1 MDLSKLNKNPV
12 AWYTTGTI
20 LRQLTAIIM
29 LPIYTQYLS
38 PEEYGIV
45 GVLAVILG
53 VYELFLGARFGVAL
67 PKFFYDR
74 ETSEQRYGLISTAL
88 LSTITMSVIGAAVFS
103 ASAPYLA
110 ADFFERPEL
119 TYALVAYG
127 ITLLTSS
134 IEEYTLVFF
143 RLEDKPFFFFVMSMA
158 KLCMQLSLNVY
169 FLIYLGMGVEG
180 VIYSGVIA
188 SGFFAAISFVYTI
201 GKCGF
206 KFNKAELNLLL
217 VFTWPIWLSGFATL
231 YITLTTN
238 FLIKHFASLEEVGFY
253 HFALKFSSLI
263 GLLIWRP
270 FNQWWQTERFKV
282 AKDISDPKPIF
293 SSAFILITTLMSIG
307 AFGIST
313 GVETLIDIMADPA
326 YLAASNIVPVLC
338 LMTLLNLLNFFL
350 NFSFFKA
357 EKTKVLPKVIAF
369 KAILLTLTLTS
380 FSYQW
385 QLYGALSA
393 LLLCQIVEFFTM
405 YILSKKY
412 YDLGLPILAFLTMIS
427 ATAIGILVTINF
439 VGLDIPLWP
448 RIGYLVGCFL
458 LYLIFVTVFLF
469 VITEHGKQLISF
481 TRRRWS

>member
-1 MDLSKLNKNPV
+1 MNLSKLNKNPV
-12 AWYTTGTI
+12 AWYTVGTI

-45 GVLAVILG
+45 GILAVILG
-53 VYELFLGARFGVAL
+53 VYELFLGARFGAAI

-74 ETSEQRYGLISTAL
+74 ETPEQKYGLISTAL
-88 LSTITMSVIGAAVFS
+88 LSTIGMSIIGAAVFS

-110 ADFFERPEL
+110 EDFFERPEL
-119 TYALVAYG
+119 TYALIAYG
-127 ITLLTSS
+127 ITLLTTS

-158 KLCMQLSLNVY
+158 KLCMQLFLNIY
-169 FLIYLGMGVEG
+169 FLVYLGMGVEG

-188 SGFFAAISFVYTI
+188 SVFFAIISFIYTI
-201 GKCGF
+201 GKCGL
-206 KFNKAELNLLL
+206 KFNTDEVKLLL
-217 VFTWPIWLSGFATL
+217 VFTWPIWLSGFASL
-231 YITLTTN
+231 YITFVTN

-263 GLLIWRP
+263 ALLIWRP
-270 FNQWWQTERFKV
+270 FHQWWQTERFKI

-293 SSAFILITTLMSIG
+293 SSAFILITTLMGIG

-326 YLAASNIVPVLC
+326 YLGATDIVPILC
-338 LMTLLNLLNFFL
+338 LMTVFNQLNFFL
-350 NFSFFKA
+350 SFSFYKSEQTRALPKIRFFKA
-357 EKTKVLPKVIAF
+357 VLITV
-369 KAILLTLTLTS
+369 TLIG

-385 QLYGALSA
+385 QLYGAVYA

-412 YDLGLPILAFLTMIS
+412 YDQGLPILTFLIMIS
-427 ATAIGILVTINF
+427 GTALAILGTISF
-439 VGLDIPLWP
+439 ISIDISLWP
-448 RIGYLVGCFL
+448 RIGYLVGCL
-458 LYLIFVTVFLF
+458 ILYLSFVALCLF
-469 VITEHGKQLISF
+469 VFTEHGKNVIGF